1 MSTRRVS
8 ETCAPQAAAGTLHG
22 PAVDLKPQF
31 QAPTGTFAE
40 QMARL
45 SVRPAMTELLMKDHL
60 LLAPFNQAFGPPV
73 KEMDGA
79 EEKTRYYIKGP
90 MTHENAQQLM
100 PQVRKWIKVGGK
112 NGMAPE
118 DVAELLKRPRPFDR
132 AYNAV
137 AFSTFPGE
145 TRFGIVFDGDN
156 YEPHSAPFSELLAAV
171 IRDGYLVVAVKDT
184 PKVSEKFYKG
194 WIGMAEKNDNFFM
207 AVMPPGTTKESV
219 SESADALIYFGS
231 TYVSKATGFDYRY
244 KAPNKA
250 TQGYSE
256 IQAKENDPQ
265 QRYNVVE
272 LLAGERG
279 WGPGLVRITRR

>member
-1 MSTRRVS
+1 MF
-8 ETCAPQAAAGTLHG
+8 APGTLHG
-22 PAVDLKPQF
+22 PAVALKPQF
-31 QAPTGTFAE
+31 QAPTGMLAE

-45 SVRPAMTELLMKDHL
+45 AVSGGGPAMTELLMKDHV

-79 EEKTRYYIKGP
+79 EEKTRYSIKGP
-90 MTHENAQQLM
+90 MTHENAQQLI

-112 NGMAPE
+112 NGMAPA
-118 DVAELLKRPRPFDR
+118 DVAELLNRPRPFDR

-156 YEPHSAPFSELLAAV
+156 YEPHSAPFSELLAAA

-207 AVMPPGTTKESV
+207 AVMTPGTTKESV

-231 TYVSKATGFDYRY
+231 TYISKATGFDYRY

-250 TQGYSE
+250 TQGFSE

-265 QRYNVVE
+265 KRYNVVE
-272 LLAGERG
+272 LLGGERG
-279 WGPGLVRITRR
+279 WGPGLVRITKR

>member
-1 MSTRRVS
+1 MRGLSAMF
-8 ETCAPQAAAGTLHG
+8 APGTLHG
-22 PAVDLKPQF
+22 PAVALKPRF
-31 QAPTGTFAE
+31 QAPTGTLAE

-45 SVRPAMTELLMKDHL
+45 AVKKGGPATTELLMKDHV

-90 MTHENAQQLM
+90 MTHENAKQLM

-112 NGMAPE
+112 NGMKPA
-118 DVAELLKRPRPFDR
+118 DVAELLNRPRPFDR

-156 YEPHSAPFSELLAAV
+156 YEPHSAPFSELLAAL
-171 IRDGYLVVAVKDT
+171 IRDGFLVVAVKDT
-184 PKVSEKFYKG
+184 PKVSEKFYRG

-207 AVMPPGTTKESV
+207 AVMPAGTPKESV
-219 SESADALIYFGS
+219 TESADALIYFGS
-231 TYVSKATGFDYRY
+231 TYISKATGFDYRY
-244 KAPNKA
+244 KAPNQP

-256 IQAKENDPQ
+256 ILAKENDPQ
-265 QRYNVVE
+265 QRFEVVE
-272 LLAGERG
+272 LLGGERG
-279 WGPGLVRITRR
+279 WGPGLVQITKR